1 MSLAFILAGH
11 ALNARLLTAAR
22 TVGPA
27 LGGVLIAVVGVG
39 WCFLFNALSFMAV
52 LTMLLLMRTSK
63 AFSLGAAGLSLSAL
77 GILAVGSNTVQVQ
90 A

>member
-11 ALNARLLTAAR
+11 ALNGRLFTAVRA
-22 TVGPA
+22 VGPA

-77 GILAVGSNTVQVQ
+77 GIAVGSNTVQVQ
-90 A
+90 V